1 MQKLFNP
8 KTVAIIGASSNPMK
22 WGNWL
27 AEEVVRH
34 IDKRRVY
41 FVNPKKEIIFGIP
54 SLSRIDHIPEPIELA
69 IVAVHPDLFEGSIDD
84 LILHGTDIIV
94 GITSG
99 IKLDVQNK
107 VVEKCRAS
115 GVRLIGPNCA
125 GVWSGEL
132 HCLPIG
138 EFTSGPVAMI
148 SQSGGVLVDVY
159 DRLKEVGLGFS
170 KALSIGNQ
178 TDLSFKD
185 VLPFLEEDPA
195 TKIIVLYVENTD
207 SIPYSYIRLMTKPV
221 LILSTIATPMAK
233 TAAEMHTNSKLTY
246 GEITSISDLIA
257 KIQLSLY
264 NRTPKGNNIAV
275 ITDSGGI
282 GVLINS
288 LAERSGLNITSYTDL
303 IGIPSA
309 FSEKSYETI
318 KEALHSPNIDAIV
331 ANLHLYNNAY
341 DERSGGILLADL
353 VKTSN
358 KPVIFSCRSFTNPG
372 VKVLLDNNIPV
383 YRDIETAIKML
394 SN

>member
-1 MQKLFNP
+1 
-8 KTVAIIGASSNPMK
+8 
-22 WGNWL
+22 
-27 AEEVVRH
+27 
-34 IDKRRVY
+34 
-41 FVNPKKEIIFGIP
+41 
-54 SLSRIDHIPEPIELA
+54 
-69 IVAVHPDLFEGSIDD
+69 
-84 LILHGTDIIV
+84 
-94 GITSG
+94 
-99 IKLDVQNK
+99 
-107 VVEKCRAS
+107 
-115 GVRLIGPNCA
+115 
-125 GVWSGEL
+125 
-132 HCLPIG
+132 
-138 EFTSGPVAMI
+138 
-148 SQSGGVLVDVY
+148 
-159 DRLKEVGLGFS
+159 
-170 KALSIGNQ
+170 
-178 TDLSFKD
+178 
-185 VLPFLEEDPA
+185 
-195 TKIIVLYVENTD
+195 
-207 SIPYSYIRLMTKPV
+207 MTKPV

-318 KEALHSPNIDAIV
+318 KEAIHSPNIDAIV